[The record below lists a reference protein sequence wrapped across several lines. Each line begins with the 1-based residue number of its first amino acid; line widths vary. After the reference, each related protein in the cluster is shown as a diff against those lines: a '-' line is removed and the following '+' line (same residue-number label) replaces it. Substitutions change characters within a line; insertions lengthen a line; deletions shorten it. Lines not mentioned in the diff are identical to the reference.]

1 MSETLCQPF
10 GLELFRIVGGPA
22 ALPHDGAVDRLGR
35 CAVPDNG
42 RLALVGD
49 TDCGDIF
56 RSRACPDHCFL
67 GDEILGGPDLIR
79 IMFDP
84 ARMGVMLC
92 EFFLGYAAHLTFFIE

>member
-10 GLELFRIVGGPA
+10 GLELFRIIGGPA
-22 ALPHDGAVDRLGR
+22 ALPHDGAVDRLGCR
-35 CAVPDNG
+35 AVPDNG

-67 GDEILGGPDLIR
+67 GDEILGGPDFIR

-92 EFFLGYAAHLTFFIE
+92 EFFLGDRAHLALFIE